1 MLRLTKATHDQLEM
15 LLSVN
20 DRTPS
25 CVPVKALGESLNLT
39 PPNALKH
46 AGRLVQAGLLRAKRG
61 PGGGVMLARPAS
73 AIGLGAAI
81 RLLEEINTNT
91 GAENCARADRSFNF
105 LSEALTQFIDLLDDF
120 TLADLASGRSPAV
133 TRLAHA
139 RGRKMVPRIS
149 A

>member
-20 DRTPS
+20 DRAPS
-25 CVPVKALGESLNLT
+25 CVPVKALGESLKLT

-73 AIGLGAAI
+73 TISLGAAI
-81 RLLEEINTNT
+81 RLLEEMNTST
-91 GAENCARADRSFNF
+91 GAEVCARGDRSFNF
-105 LSEALTQFIDLLDDF
+105 ISEAVTQFIDLLDDF

-133 TRLAHA
+133 TRPAHA
-139 RGRKMVPRIS
+139 RGRRMASRML